1 MTAPTLTL
9 DGETIL
15 ADGVALLN
23 VGHLEGRAFPASFHS
38 IRPRWLNVS
47 WPWNGDTGDLT
58 WAIGCQPFAVGG
70 VVWAAVEEAA
80 QHMEVARREADPDT
94 RAAHLREFDRLMQVA
109 ALWRRFIP

>member
-15 ADGVALLN
+15 ADGVVLLN
-23 VGHLEGRAFPASFHS
+23 VGHLEGRAFPSLFHS
-38 IRPRWLNVS
+38 ARTLGLNVS
-47 WPWNGDTGDLT
+47 WPWDGDMDHLA

-70 VVWAAVEEAA
+70 VIWAAVEEAA